1 MKIFFENAVENIIRY
16 GDTDIFPFP
25 IENFLFFDQ
34 KLKIV
39 DLLLDIH
46 TNFRQR
52 LSGFPPAHE
61 GALAPISYTGF
72 RWATQLD
79 PLWNAY
85 FLGLTLSIAEAIEQA
100 RIPASENIV
109 FSYRYAW
116 NSQSTEIFD
125 KEFHWRRF
133 MECSLKN
140 AAKCAYVVTCDI
152 SEFYLRLS
160 HHRLENALKQAR
172 VDVDIPWRIMEF
184 LANFANTNSFGIPVG
199 GPAARILSEL
209 TINQIDRLLKAE
221 GIKFCRFSDDFHLFC
236 ESIEEAYQNLLF
248 LSEKLL
254 SNQGLQLQKSKTRVM
269 SRSEF
274 VDTSPFHLD
283 DEADASELPKTDE
296 QKKARDLLRFSLR
309 FDPYSLTREEDY
321 RLLQNEIAR
330 FDILGLLRSELSKTR
345 IHISLARKIIAALRF
360 VEPSPREDALLSL
373 FQNTDLLY
381 PVFASVMI
389 AAKSAFGEMGDE
401 AQLSIVREV
410 MRLIRS
416 RSHILG
422 VELHV
427 IYAVR
432 LLSCRQVDDSADLL
446 AAMYKQSTSSLL
458 RRDIIL
464 VMAKWEG
471 WYWLSDLRNQFRT
484 LSPLER
490 RSFII
495 ASYKLSDEGKHWRGH
510 IQPELTPFEKVVQE
524 WMADR
529 IKIPNW
535 EIPL

>member
-1 MKIFFENAVENIIRY
+1 
-16 GDTDIFPFP
+16 
-25 IENFLFFDQ
+25 
-34 KLKIV
+34 
-39 DLLLDIH
+39 
-46 TNFRQR
+46 
-52 LSGFPPAHE
+52 
-61 GALAPISYTGF
+61 
-72 RWATQLD
+72 
-79 PLWNAY
+79 
-85 FLGLTLSIAEAIEQA
+85 
-100 RIPASENIV
+100 
-109 FSYRYAW
+109 
-116 NSQSTEIFD
+116 
-125 KEFHWRRF
+125 

-172 VDVDIPWRIMEF
+172 VDVDIPWRIMDF
-184 LANFANTNSFGIPVG
+184 LANFANTNSFGIQVG

-236 ESIEEAYQNLLF
+236 ENIEEAYQNLLF

-274 VDTSPFHLD
+274 IDTSPFHLD

-309 FDPYSLTREEDY
+309 FDPYSPTREDDY

-373 FQNTDLLY
+373 FRNTDLLY

-427 IYAVR
+427 IYAIR

-446 AAMYKQSTSSLL
+446 AAMYKQSDLFFTPKGHHT
-458 RRDIIL
+458 RDGQMGGMVL
-464 VMAKWEG
+464 AV
-471 WYWLSDLRNQFRT
+471 
-484 LSPLER
+484 
-490 RSFII
+490 
-495 ASYKLSDEGKHWRGH
+495 
-510 IQPELTPFEKVVQE
+510 
-524 WMADR
+524 
-529 IKIPNW
+529 
-535 EIPL
+535 